1 MENILGDV
9 DISDASIWA
18 DWYKTTPEGRETGS
32 WHFVNAHDSPPKSC
46 DLDFERDCGDRCLVT
61 AILNVTRQLG
71 DRSTSALDKTQA
83 LKFLLHLFGD
93 LHQPLHLENLA
104 RGGND
109 IPVLFEEE
117 ETNLHY
123 VWDVII
129 PQKITSS
136 NETNEVAAAKAWAEK
151 LHSLTAMQVF
161 SEDYWATSDH
171 LFEQEKAKPKK
182 ELMRRIE
189 ASIRVIAWARETNQW
204 VCDYVLKDG
213 LEGVEEQEL
222 SGEYYVHA
230 VTIVE
235 GLIARAGRRLGKLI
249 NALAEEHGS
258 W

>member
-1 MENILGDV
+1 
-9 DISDASIWA
+9 
-18 DWYKTTPEGRETGS
+18 
-32 WHFVNAHDSPPKSC
+32 
-46 DLDFERDCGDRCLVT
+46 
-61 AILNVTRQLG
+61 
-71 DRSTSALDKTQA
+71 

-93 LHQPLHLENLA
+93 LHQPLHLEDLA

-109 IPVLFEEE
+109 IPVLFEEQ
-117 ETNLHY
+117 ETNLHF

-129 PQKITSS
+129 PQMITSS

-161 SEDYWATSDH
+161 SEDYWVTSDH
-171 LFEQEKAKPKK
+171 LFEQEKERPKK

-189 ASIRVIAWARETNQW
+189 ASIRVVAWARETNQW

-213 LEGVEEQEL
+213 LEGVKEKEL
-222 SGEYYVHA
+222 SGEYYAHA